1 MTRYRD
7 NGLRAARATLAI
19 DRAELVRTLHL
30 YRAETLPGMRAYFLA
45 NVGSALMHVRCSL
58 ASVKRWEAV

>member
-7 NGLRAARATLAI
+7 NGLRAARAMLVI
-19 DRAELVRTLHL
+19 DRAELSRSRHL
-30 YRAETLPGMRAYFLA
+30 YRAETLPGMKSYFRA
-45 NVGSALMHVRCSL
+45 NVSNSIMHVRCSL